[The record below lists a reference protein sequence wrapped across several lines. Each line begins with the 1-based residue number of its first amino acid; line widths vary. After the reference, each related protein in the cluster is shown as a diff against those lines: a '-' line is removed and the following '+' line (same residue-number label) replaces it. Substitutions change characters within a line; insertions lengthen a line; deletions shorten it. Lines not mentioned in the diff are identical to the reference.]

1 MVQNAA
7 ARLLT
12 GVRKRNHITP
22 VLKSLHWLPICYRI
36 DFKVLM
42 LVFKSLN
49 GLAPVYMSD
58 LLSSHNSGSSL
69 RSSNQ
74 RLLTVPRTKLK
85 TRGDR
90 AFAVA
95 GPKLWNSL
103 PVPIR
108 TASSLHEFKTKL
120 KTYCFSLAYN
130 CS

>member
-1 MVQNAA
+1 MLV
-7 ARLLT
+7 
-12 GVRKRNHITP
+12 
-22 VLKSLHWLPICYRI
+22 
-36 DFKVLM
+36 FKVLM

-58 LLSSHNSGSSL
+58 LLSSHNSGRSL

-74 RLLTVPRTKLK
+74 RLLTVPRSRLK

-95 GPKLWNSL
+95 APKLWNSL
-103 PVPIR
+103 PAPIR
-108 TASSLHEFKTKL
+108 SASSLHEFKAKL
-120 KTYCFSLAYN
+120 KTYFFSLAYN